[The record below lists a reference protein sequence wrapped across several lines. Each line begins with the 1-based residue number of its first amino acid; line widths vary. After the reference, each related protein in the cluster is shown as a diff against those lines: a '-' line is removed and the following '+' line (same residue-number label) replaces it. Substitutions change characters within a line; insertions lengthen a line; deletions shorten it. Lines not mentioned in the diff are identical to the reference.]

1 IHTLT
6 YKKFELA
13 MAESNEDH
21 KPLAPL
27 YLTTRSDQPN
37 EDQYHQHDKTKY
49 VHSHAKLILCCGF
62 IASLAMLIAVTL
74 IVLSLTVFHLHNPK
88 LKVDSI
94 SIIQRLDFV
103 NGKVNTNRNVTV
115 SVNISLHNPNPA
127 SFKVNEVTLLFKH
140 GESDVTGESIRRSE
154 TIPAKQT
161 VKMSLTAEIVT
172 TKLLASVPGLM
183 EDLNGRGVGLN
194 SSVEVRGKVKI
205 MKIFKKSV
213 HLIKDCSMMM
223 MMNNSSMVTL
233 LCLRRTHE
241 MTEKH
246 VQI

>member
-1 IHTLT
+1 
-6 YKKFELA
+6 

-37 EDQYHQHDKTKY
+37 EEDQYHQHDKTKY

-62 IASLAMLIAVTL
+62 IASLAMLIAVTF

-88 LKVDSI
+88 LTVDSI

-103 NGKVNTNRNVTV
+103 N
-115 SVNISLHNPNPA
+115 
-127 SFKVNEVTLLFKH
+127 EVT
-140 GESDVTGESIRRSE
+140 GDSIPRSE
-154 TIPAKQT
+154 AVPAKQT

-213 HLIKDCSMMM
+213 HLIMDCSMMM

-233 LCLRRTHE
+233 LCLRRTHG
-241 MTEKH
+241 MTENMSKSK
-246 VQI
+246 QD